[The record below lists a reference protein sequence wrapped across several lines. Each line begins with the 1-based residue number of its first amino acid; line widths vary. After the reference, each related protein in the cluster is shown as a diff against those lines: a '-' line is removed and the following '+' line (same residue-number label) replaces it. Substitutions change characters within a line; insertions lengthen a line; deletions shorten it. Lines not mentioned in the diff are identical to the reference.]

1 MEQLDYIVLFGYL
14 VIVTG
19 IAVWAGGK
27 QTSAKS
33 FFLADRTLPWWMVML
48 SVVATETS
56 VLTFLSIPGLAYKTD
71 LGFLQLA
78 LGYIIGRWVVA
89 RFLLPYYFD
98 EGIESTYEFI
108 RNRWG
113 KEIQRFSSLV
123 FMGTRILADG
133 VRLFMTA
140 IPLALITGWSYPF
153 SIGIIGFFTL
163 IYTLIGGIRAVI
175 WADTVQFGIYLLGA
189 GAAYYMLHN
198 LVDGGWATIFATASA
213 EGKLS
218 VFHFSMGDGFIGIF
232 KYPYQF
238 VTAILGG
245 MFLSMASHG
254 TDHLMVQRLMACR
267 DKSSGQ
273 KALIGSGLLAFV
285 QFAIFLILGIGIWVF
300 FEGKE
305 MNANEVFSQFIINYL
320 PAGLAGFIVAGI
332 FSAAMSTLSS
342 SINALASST
351 LIDWIKVSNPEKYN
365 LKMSRLLS
373 VFWALVLIVGA
384 SLFTDTQSPLV
395 EVGLAIASF
404 TYGGLLGFFT
414 LGRLKKQFSPQ
425 SVMVGFLSSLFV
437 MISVVSFSQIAWPWF
452 TPIGIFTMVSV
463 SFVLEWSLSK
473 MELT

>member
-1 MEQLDYIVLFGYL
+1 M
-14 VIVTG
+14 
-19 IAVWAGGK
+19 
-27 QTSAKS
+27 
-33 FFLADRTLPWWMVML
+33 
-48 SVVATETS
+48 
-56 VLTFLSIPGLAYKTD
+56 
-71 LGFLQLA
+71 
-78 LGYIIGRWVVA
+78 
-89 RFLLPYYFD
+89 
-98 EGIESTYEFI
+98 
-108 RNRWG
+108 
-113 KEIQRFSSLV
+113 
-123 FMGTRILADG
+123 
-133 VRLFMTA
+133 
-140 IPLALITGWSYPF
+140 
-153 SIGIIGFFTL
+153 
-163 IYTLIGGIRAVI
+163 I

-305 MNANEVFSQFIINYL
+305 MNSNEVFSQFIINYL